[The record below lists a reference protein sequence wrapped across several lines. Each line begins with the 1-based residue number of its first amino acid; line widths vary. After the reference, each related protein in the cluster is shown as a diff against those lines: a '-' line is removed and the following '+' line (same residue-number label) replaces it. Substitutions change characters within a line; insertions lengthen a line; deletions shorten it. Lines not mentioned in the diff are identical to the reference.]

1 VIENVPHEQQKS
13 RAVQEMFTAIAPRYD
28 FLNRLL
34 SLGIDQQWRQ
44 FVGRRLADLEH
55 PQVLDVACGTAD
67 LSLAIRKGNRQAKVV
82 GLDFSTQMLTLAQE
96 KIRQLSEADGLDLLA
111 GSAED
116 LPFADQSFDALTIA
130 FGIRN
135 VIDRPRALREFCR
148 VMKPGARLVILEFSL
163 PDQFLLR
170 TLYRLYFLKILPFIG
185 GLFAR
190 KSAYKYLPESVV
202 QFPERDEFAR
212 MVKGAGFSKLRYHP
226 LTGGI
231 VTVYLGE
238 KIYINQGG

>member
-1 VIENVPHEQQKS
+1 MIENVPHEQQKS

-67 LSLAIRKGNRQAKVV
+67 LSLAIRQSNRQAKVV

-148 VMKPGARLVILEFSL
+148 VMKPGARLVILEFSM

-170 TLYRLYFLKILPFIG
+170 ALYRLYFLKILPLIG

-238 KIYINQGG
+238 KLS

>member
-1 VIENVPHEQQKS
+1 MIENVPHEQQKS

-44 FVGRRLADLEH
+44 FVGRRLADLDH

-82 GLDFSTQMLTLAQE
+82 GLDFSVQMLTLAQE

-170 TLYRLYFLKILPFIG
+170 ALYRLYFLKILPFIG

>member
-1 VIENVPHEQQKS
+1 MIENKLHGRQKS

-44 FVGRRLADLEH
+44 FVGRRLADLDQ
-55 PQVLDVACGTAD
+55 PLVLDVACGTAD
-67 LSLAIRKGNRQAKVV
+67 LSLAIKQRNRQAKVV
-82 GLDFSTQMLTLAQE
+82 GLDFSLQMLTLAQE
-96 KIRQLSEADGLDLLA
+96 KIRRLPETEGLDLLA

-116 LPFADQSFDALTIA
+116 LPFADRSFDALTIA

-148 VMKPGARLVILEFSL
+148 VLKPGARLVVLEFSL

-170 TLYRLYFLKILPFIG
+170 SLYRLYFLKILPFIG

-202 QFPERDEFAR
+202 KFPEREDFAR
-212 MVKGAGFSKLRYHP
+212 MLKDAGFDKLRYHS
-226 LTGGI
+226 LTAGI

-238 KIYINQGG
+238 TVS

>member
-1 VIENVPHEQQKS
+1 MREPTVTGNESGDRQKS

-34 SLGIDQQWRQ
+34 SLGIDRQWRN
-44 FVGRRLADLEH
+44 FVGRRLADLNR
-55 PQVLDVACGTAD
+55 PLVLDVACGTAD
-67 LSLAIRKGNRQAKVV
+67 LGLAIRQQNPGAKIV
-82 GLDFSTQMLTLAQE
+82 GLDFSLQMLILAGE
-96 KIRQLSEADGLDLLA
+96 KIRRLPEAEAFELLA

-116 LPFADQSFDALTIA
+116 LPFTRRKFDALTIA

-135 VIDRPRALREFCR
+135 VIDRPRALREFYR
-148 VMKPGARLVILEFSL
+148 VLKPGGRLVILEFSM
-163 PDQFLLR
+163 PDQPLLR
-170 TLYRLYFLKILPFIG
+170 SLYRLYFLRVLPFIG

-190 KSAYKYLPESVV
+190 RSAYQYLPESVV
-202 QFPERDEFAR
+202 RFPEREEFVR
-212 MVKGAGFSKLRYHP
+212 MVQDAGFGRLRYHS

-238 KIYINQGG
+238 KNS

>member
-1 VIENVPHEQQKS
+1 VIENKLHGRQKS
-13 RAVQEMFTAIAPRYD
+13 QAVQEMFTAIAPRYD

-44 FVGRRLADLEH
+44 FVGRRLADLDH

-67 LSLAIRKGNRQAKVV
+67 LSLAIRQCNRQAKVV
-82 GLDFSTQMLTLAQE
+82 GLDFSVRMLDLAKE
-96 KIRQLSEADGLDLLA
+96 KIRQSSEIDALDLLA

-116 LPFADQSFDALTIA
+116 LPFSDQSFDALTIA

-135 VIDRPRALREFCR
+135 VIDRPRALCEFCR
-148 VMKPGARLVILEFSL
+148 VMKPGARLVVLEFSL
-163 PDQFLLR
+163 PDQLFLR
-170 TLYRLYFLKILPFIG
+170 SLYRLYFLKILPFIG

-190 KSAYKYLPESVV
+190 KSAYEYLPESVV
-202 QFPERDEFAR
+202 KFPERDEFTR
-212 MVKGAGFSKLRYHP
+212 MVKEAGFSKLRYHS

-238 KIYINQGG
+238 KVS

>member
-1 VIENVPHEQQKS
+1 MIENVPHEQQKS

-67 LSLAIRKGNRQAKVV
+67 LSLAIRQSNRQAKVV

-238 KIYINQGG
+238 KLS

>member
-1 VIENVPHEQQKS
+1 MIENVPHEQQKS

-67 LSLAIRKGNRQAKVV
+67 LSLAIRQSNRQAKVV

-170 TLYRLYFLKILPFIG
+170 ALYRLYFLKILPLIG

>member
-1 VIENVPHEQQKS
+1 MIENVPHEQQKS

-44 FVGRRLADLEH
+44 FVGRRLADLDH

-82 GLDFSTQMLTLAQE
+82 GLDFSVQMLTLAQE

-170 TLYRLYFLKILPFIG
+170 ALYRLYFLKILPLIG

-202 QFPERDEFAR
+202 KFPERDEFTR

>member
-1 VIENVPHEQQKS
+1 MIENVPHEQQKS

-67 LSLAIRKGNRQAKVV
+67 LSLAIRQSNRQAKVV

>member
-1 VIENVPHEQQKS
+1 MIENVPHEQQKS

-67 LSLAIRKGNRQAKVV
+67 LSLAIRQSNRQAKVV

-96 KIRQLSEADGLDLLA
+96 KITQLSEADGLDLLA

-148 VMKPGARLVILEFSL
+148 VMKPGARLVILEFSM

-170 TLYRLYFLKILPFIG
+170 ALYRLYFLKILPLIG